1 VNARPVQG
9 LIDCNVL
16 PNKTIQCQQWLI
28 GCRQASW
35 HLLTAYHE
43 LKMKIGLLF
52 GSFNPIHIG
61 HLIIAN
67 YMANYTTLD
76 KVWLVVSPQNP
87 LKKYGDLINTYDRL
101 EMAKL
106 ATDNST
112 RIAVSDVELRLP
124 QPSYTID
131 TLTHLKE
138 KYPEHEFAII
148 MGSDNLTTLHKWKN
162 YKLILRDY
170 RIYVY
175 PRPGYENAEFASHPS
190 VTITMTPLME
200 LSATFIRKSLSEKK
214 NVQYFVPDPVLEFI
228 ESKNLY
234 RHG

>member
-1 VNARPVQG
+1 
-9 LIDCNVL
+9 
-16 PNKTIQCQQWLI
+16 
-28 GCRQASW
+28 
-35 HLLTAYHE
+35 
-43 LKMKIGLLF
+43 MKIGLLF

-87 LKKYGDLINTYDRL
+87 LKKYNDLINTYDRL

-112 RIAVSDVELRLP
+112 HIAVSDVELKLP

-131 TLTHLKE
+131 TLVHLKE
-138 KYPEHEFAII
+138 KYPQHEFALI
-148 MGSDNLTTLHKWKN
+148 MGSDNLVSLPKWKN

-175 PRPGYENAEFASHPS
+175 PRPGYENTDLATHPS

-200 LSATFIRKSLSEKK
+200 LSATFIRKSLAEKK
-214 NVQYFVPDPVLEFI
+214 NIQYFVPDSVLEFI
-228 ESKNLY
+228 ESKHLY
-234 RHG
+234 R

>member
-1 VNARPVQG
+1 
-9 LIDCNVL
+9 
-16 PNKTIQCQQWLI
+16 
-28 GCRQASW
+28 
-35 HLLTAYHE
+35 
-43 LKMKIGLLF
+43 MKIGLLF

-67 YMANYTTLD
+67 YMANHTTLD

-112 RIAVSDVELRLP
+112 NIAVSDVELKLP

-138 KYPEHEFAII
+138 KYPEHEFALI
-148 MGSDNLTTLHKWKN
+148 MGSDNLITLHKWKN

-170 RIYVY
+170 RIFVY

-200 LSATFIRKSLSEKK
+200 LSATFIRKSIAEKK
-214 NVQYFVPDPVLEFI
+214 NVQFFVPDPVLKFI
-228 ESKNLY
+228 ESKSLY
-234 RHG
+234 RI

>member
-1 VNARPVQG
+1 
-9 LIDCNVL
+9 
-16 PNKTIQCQQWLI
+16 
-28 GCRQASW
+28 
-35 HLLTAYHE
+35 
-43 LKMKIGLLF
+43 MKIGLLF

-67 YMANYTTLD
+67 YMANYTALD

-106 ATDNST
+106 ATDNATNIS
-112 RIAVSDVELRLP
+112 VSDVELKLP

-138 KYPEHEFAII
+138 KYPEHDFALI
-148 MGSDNLTTLHKWKN
+148 MGSDNLVTIHKWKN
-162 YKLILRDY
+162 YKMILRDY
-170 RIYVY
+170 QIFVY

-190 VTITMTPLME
+190 VTITMTPQME
-200 LSATFIRKSLSEKK
+200 LSATFIRKSIAEKK
-214 NVQYFVPDPVLEFI
+214 NVQYFVPDPVLNFI
-228 ESKNLY
+228 ESKGLY
-234 RHG
+234 RV

>member
-1 VNARPVQG
+1 
-9 LIDCNVL
+9 
-16 PNKTIQCQQWLI
+16 
-28 GCRQASW
+28 
-35 HLLTAYHE
+35 
-43 LKMKIGLLF
+43 MKIGLLF

-67 YMANYTTLD
+67 YMANHTALD

-112 RIAVSDVELRLP
+112 NIAVSDVELKLP

-138 KYPEHEFAII
+138 KYPEHEFALI
-148 MGSDNLTTLHKWKN
+148 MGSDNLVTLHKWKN
-162 YKLILRDY
+162 YRLILRDY
-170 RIYVY
+170 EIFVY
-175 PRPGYENAEFASHPS
+175 PRPGYENAELASHPS
-190 VTITMTPLME
+190 VTITMTPQME
-200 LSATFIRKSLSEKK
+200 LSATFIRKSIAEKK
-214 NVQYFVPDPVLEFI
+214 NIQYFVPDPVLKFI
-228 ESKNLY
+228 ESKSLY
-234 RHG
+234 RI

>member
-1 VNARPVQG
+1 MDYRPWT
-9 LIDCNVL
+9 
-16 PNKTIQCQQWLI
+16 KTIN
-28 GCRQASW
+28 
-35 HLLTAYHE
+35 HK

-52 GSFNPIHIG
+52 GSFNPIHVG

-87 LKKYGDLINTYDRL
+87 LKKYNDLINTYDRL

-106 ATDNST
+106 ATDESNKLE
-112 RIAVSDVELRLP
+112 VSDVELRLP

-138 KYPEHEFAII
+138 KYPQHEFALI
-148 MGSDNLTTLHKWKN
+148 MGSDNLVSLPKWKN

-170 RIYVY
+170 QIFVY
-175 PRPGYENAEFASHPS
+175 PRPGYENTDLATHPS
-190 VTITMTPLME
+190 VTITMTLLME
-200 LSATFIRKSLSEKK
+200 LSATFIRQSIAQKK
-214 NVQYFVPDPVLEFI
+214 NVQYFVPDAVLEFI
-228 ESKNLY
+228 DSKHLY
-234 RHG
+234 R

>member
-1 VNARPVQG
+1 
-9 LIDCNVL
+9 
-16 PNKTIQCQQWLI
+16 
-28 GCRQASW
+28 
-35 HLLTAYHE
+35 
-43 LKMKIGLLF
+43 MKIGLLF
-52 GSFNPIHIG
+52 GSFNPIHVG

-106 ATDNST
+106 ATDNSNN
-112 RIAVSDVELRLP
+112 IQVSDVELKLP

-138 KYPEHEFAII
+138 KYPQHEFALI
-148 MGSDNLTTLHKWKN
+148 MGSDNLVSLPKWKN

-170 RIYVY
+170 QVYVY
-175 PRPGYENAEFASHPS
+175 PRPGYENTELASHPS

-200 LSATFIRKSLSEKK
+200 LSATFIRQSLKEKK
-214 NVQYFVPDPVLEFI
+214 NVQYFVPDVVLNFI

-234 RHG
+234 GR

>member
-1 VNARPVQG
+1 
-9 LIDCNVL
+9 
-16 PNKTIQCQQWLI
+16 
-28 GCRQASW
+28 
-35 HLLTAYHE
+35 
-43 LKMKIGLLF
+43 MKIGLLF
-52 GSFNPIHIG
+52 GSFNPVHVG

-101 EMAKL
+101 EMCKL
-106 ATDNST
+106 ATDNSKN
-112 RIAVSDVELRLP
+112 IQVSDVELKLP

-131 TLTHLKE
+131 TLVHLKE
-138 KYPEHEFAII
+138 KYPQHEFALI
-148 MGSDNLTTLHKWKN
+148 MGSDNLVSLPKWKN

-170 RIYVY
+170 QIYVY
-175 PRPGYENAEFASHPS
+175 PRPGYENSDLASHPS

-200 LSATFIRKSLSEKK
+200 LSATFIRQSLKEKK
-214 NVQYFVPDPVLEFI
+214 NVQYFVPDVVLDFI

-234 RHG
+234 GK